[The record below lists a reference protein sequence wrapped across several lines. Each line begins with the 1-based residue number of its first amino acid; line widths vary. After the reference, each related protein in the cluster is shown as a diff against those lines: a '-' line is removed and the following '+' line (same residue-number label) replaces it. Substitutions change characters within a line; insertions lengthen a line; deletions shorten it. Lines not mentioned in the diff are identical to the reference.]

1 MSMLMLM
8 LLLIND
14 CDDVI
19 LLGQHWAEL
28 MAKQMPESEAYG
40 PSQVKIVTMTMN
52 IRIIITR

>member
-1 MSMLMLM
+1 MSMLMMMLM

-40 PSQVKIVTMTMN
+40 PSKVKMVIM
-52 IRIIITR
+52 

>member
-8 LLLIND
+8 LLLINN
-14 CDDVI
+14 CDDAN

-40 PSQVKIVTMTMN
+40 PSKVKMVIM
-52 IRIIITR
+52 